1 MRINNR
7 ERWHLAKIDD
17 LRVKKLAEELGIEF
31 ILAKVLLARN
41 IGAGNAEEIKKF
53 LFPDESLIT
62 GFAQV
67 SRKDQL
73 EKAVARIIS
82 ALDKK
87 EKIMVNGDPDADG
100 ISGTTILVSSLRTL
114 GGDVEFDFPT
124 RSKEGHGLQVRIIDY
139 AVSRGAKLIITTD
152 CGSKDLQA
160 TKYAKQIGIDVII
173 TDHHILGKEL
183 PDAYAMINP
192 NLVEE
197 KTNFKTLSGAAVAFK
212 TVLAIFAA
220 KGKEMPKDLQ
230 DYLLAV
236 ASLGTLS
243 DRMTL
248 LNPMNRIMVRE
259 GVEALSRTKMEG
271 LKALK
276 RVCMENE
283 TKLRPRDL
291 TRSIIPR
298 LNAPGRIGD
307 REAGIPDSSIVVE
320 LLLIGSGKESQKAAE
335 SLAGIFADVV
345 ALEKETM
352 DKEKKKS
359 SALLTA
365 SDVDSVN
372 EKRKFITNK
381 IEEEM
386 DKLIDEQV
394 DAIEDKII
402 IIQGKNWN
410 SGVIGIDT
418 DRLKERFLR
427 PAIIITKYDGN
438 DYVRGSC
445 RSIPNIDLY
454 AIIDKVGERFFE
466 LTGESLYQMQVTS
479 LEGESQLVNAFGGHA
494 QACGFSLHE
503 KNVKTFIKLVREEA
517 GKLPDEQFE
526 YHYDIIDKL
535 PFSQVSKRL
544 LNQLDKLSPYGQQF
558 EYPTFYLQGC
568 VISEGKPF
576 GNKYQ
581 TTHKPHVN
589 FTVIEKPKKPRQEPA
604 REFKAVGFGLWE
616 KLCALRSNLDP
627 NMRYDVIFTVEIDE
641 RSNRRNQ
648 KKDIRLNVSDI
659 RQSGENVDSFL
670 EPALEDE
677 E

>member
-17 LRVKKLAEELGIEF
+17 LRVKKVAEELGVEF
-31 ILAKVLLARN
+31 ILAKILLARN
-41 IGAGNAEEIKKF
+41 IGGGNPEEIKKF
-53 LFPDESLIT
+53 IFPDKALIT
-62 GFAQV
+62 DFEQV
-67 SRKDQL
+67 STPDRLK
-73 EKAVARIIS
+73 KATSRIIK
-82 ALDKK
+82 AIENK

-100 ISGTTILVSSLRTL
+100 ISGTTIIVATLRSL
-114 GGDVEFDFPT
+114 GADVEFDFPT

-139 AVSRGAKLIITTD
+139 AKDRGAKLIITTD

-160 TKYAKQIGIDVII
+160 AQYAKEIGMDVII

-183 PDAYAMINP
+183 PDCYAMINP
-192 NLVEE
+192 NLVAE
-197 KTNFKTLSGAAVAFK
+197 KTNFKTLSGASVAFK
-212 TVLAIFAA
+212 TMLALFNAL
-220 KGKEMPKDLQ
+220 GKPMPKELQ
-230 DYLLAV
+230 DYLLSV

-248 LNPMNRIMVRE
+248 LNPMNRVMVKE
-259 GVEALSRTKMEG
+259 GVHALSNTKMEG

-276 RVCMENE
+276 RVCMESNTE
-283 TKLRPRDL
+283 LRPRDL

-320 LLLIGSGKESQKAAE
+320 LLLIGTGKDSEKAAE
-335 SLAGIFADVV
+335 NLAGIFADVV
-345 ALEKETM
+345 ALEKQKM
-352 DKEKKKS
+352 DQGAKKTEAFS
-359 SALLTA
+359 TA

-386 DKLIDEQV
+386 DKLIDEQI
-394 DAIEDKII
+394 DPIEDKII

-410 SGVIGIDT
+410 AGVIGIDT

-427 PAIIITKYDGN
+427 PAIILTKYDGN

-445 RSIPNIDLY
+445 RSIPNIDMY
-454 AIIDKVGERFFE
+454 GIIDRVGEQFLE
-466 LTGESLYQMQVTS
+466 LYKEPLYQMQVTS
-479 LEGESQLVNAFGGHA
+479 LEGETQLVNAFGGHA
-494 QACGFSLHE
+494 QACGFSIHE
-503 KNVKTFIKLVREEA
+503 KNVKTFIKLIKEEA
-517 GKLPDEQFE
+517 DKLPEEQFE

-589 FTVIEKPKKPRQEPA
+589 FTVIEKQKKQMQEPP

-616 KLCALRSNLDP
+616 KLCLLRSNLDP

-641 RSNRRNQ
+641 RSNRKHQ
-648 KKDIRLNVSDI
+648 KKEIRLNVSDI

-670 EPALEDE
+670 EPALED
-677 E
+677 